1 MTAPSRGGPA
11 AASPAPASAK
21 PGSRMFASLAV
32 RNYRYFFFGQFI
44 SNSGTWMQFVAQD
57 WLVFHL
63 TGSTFAV
70 GVTTALQF
78 LPVLLFGL
86 FGGVVADRYPK
97 RRILLTTQG
106 AMGLFAAALAVLTL
120 TDVVVVAHVYVFA
133 FLLGLMNVFANP
145 AIQTFVPEMVGPERI
160 ANAISLGAVN
170 FQSARLLGP
179 AAAGPLIVVIGS
191 GWAFALNALSYVA
204 VIASLLAVRASEL
217 LPAAPQ
223 RREKGQIRAGLRHV
237 REHPELVRPIVLVGF
252 VCTFGFNFPTL
263 LSGFAYNVFDGG
275 AKEFGF
281 LTTAVGLGALAGA
294 LMSARR
300 RSSRTVV
307 LVGTAAAFGALE
319 AVTALAPSVWL
330 FGALM
335 VLVGLLSVTFSTTA
349 NSLVQLHTDPAM
361 RGRVMGLYM
370 LVYTGGTPIGGPVVG
385 WAVQHYG
392 ARAGILACGLV
403 AVAAAL
409 IVGLVALRAPRAG
422 AVAGG

>member
-11 AASPAPASAK
+11 GAAPAPAPAK

-145 AIQTFVPEMVGPERI
+145 AIQTFVPEMVGPERV
-160 ANAISLGAVN
+160 ANAVSLGAVN

-204 VIASLLAVRASEL
+204 VIASLLAVRAREL
-217 LPAAPQ
+217 RPTASQP
-223 RREKGQIRAGLRHV
+223 REKGQIRAGLRHV

-307 LVGTAAAFGALE
+307 LVGTAGAFGALE
-319 AVTALAPSVWL
+319 AVTAAAPSVWL

-403 AVAAAL
+403 AVAAAAV
-409 IVGLVALRAPRAG
+409 VGLIALRAPRAG
-422 AVAGG
+422 AVAGD